1 MFPGIERRLGIAD
14 VLASCMTDE
23 RDPASASHSYADMIR
38 ARMLAIACGY
48 EDCDDLDAGETPSG
62 QRPVLPPYNWSTW
75 FEIFNDDVEV
85 LGWQG
90 SDIPMRMY

>member
-1 MFPGIERRLGIAD
+1 
-14 VLASCMTDE
+14 
-23 RDPASASHSYADMIR
+23 MIR
-38 ARMLAIACGY
+38 I
-48 EDCDDLDAGETPSG
+48 
-62 QRPVLPPYNWSTW
+62 VLPPYNWSTW